1 MTEWLPWLAIAHQP
15 QTEHGWTEGNR
26 VLDLILKQHRSQMS
40 VALWWRTALDHGPGG
55 NHAESLMCLCVPLCL
70 CLFLCLSISVSF
82 AVPDIEH
89 SKLYLDG

>member
-1 MTEWLPWLAIAHQP
+1 MTEWLRWLAIAHQP

-55 NHAESLMCLCVPLCL
+55 YHAESLMCLCVPPVSLCP
-70 CLFLCLSISVSF
+70 SVFVSVF
-82 AVPDIEH
+82 VSVHICVFCCA
-89 SKLYLDG
+89 